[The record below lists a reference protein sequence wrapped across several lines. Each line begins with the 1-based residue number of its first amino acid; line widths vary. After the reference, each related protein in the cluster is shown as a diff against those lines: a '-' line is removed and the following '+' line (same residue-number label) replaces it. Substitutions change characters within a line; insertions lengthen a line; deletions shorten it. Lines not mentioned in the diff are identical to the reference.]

1 MDSSNKIVKY
11 FLGFSFVIGSLS
23 YIYYTYFSKDKNE
36 KYLNEY
42 IDKYLESLKSYI
54 SQFSNELW
62 KYNTNLLCH
71 LNFII
76 NEILSKVKEIEYPL
90 LDKNR
95 IKIFE
100 NEKEWKEQIKKD
112 NEQMNFIKNEII
124 TKLIPKILN
133 IETKDIIPILND
145 KLILLKENEK
155 FCKLIPY
162 EENIINSI
170 IEKIDEQKIEDSFFF
185 ASVKQIELNKLVE
198 QKFSNIENLNNL
210 SEIED
215 FKNKFKDEFIY
226 RYGFNCKFL
235 PEIMIKKNG
244 DKGVSFN
251 LLINKII
258 Y

>member
-1 MDSSNKIVKY
+1 M
-11 FLGFSFVIGSLS
+11 
-23 YIYYTYFSKDKNE
+23 
-36 KYLNEY
+36 
-42 IDKYLESLKSYI
+42 
-54 SQFSNELW
+54 
-62 KYNTNLLCH
+62 LCH

-76 NEILSKVKEIEYPL
+76 NEILNKVKEIEYPL

-162 EENIINSI
+162 
-170 IEKIDEQKIEDSFFF
+170 
-185 ASVKQIELNKLVE
+185 
-198 QKFSNIENLNNL
+198 
-210 SEIED
+210 
-215 FKNKFKDEFIY
+215 
-226 RYGFNCKFL
+226 
-235 PEIMIKKNG
+235 
-244 DKGVSFN
+244 
-251 LLINKII
+251 
-258 Y
+258 

>member
-112 NEQMNFIKNEII
+112 NEQLNFIKNEII

-162 EENIINSI
+162 EEKIINSI
-170 IEKIDEQKIEDSFFF
+170 IETIGEQKIEDSFFC
-185 ASVKQIELNKLVE
+185 
-198 QKFSNIENLNNL
+198 FS
-210 SEIED
+210 
-215 FKNKFKDEFIY
+215 
-226 RYGFNCKFL
+226 
-235 PEIMIKKNG
+235 
-244 DKGVSFN
+244 
-251 LLINKII
+251 
-258 Y
+258 